1 MQTTTLNNNNNNNN
15 KKKQLRV
22 PNELWYSLLQIT
34 HVSLFCSV
42 FCLMETGRDWSTSSI
57 HDMEVVAGLRTSIGH
72 LIKEV
77 GVCSGGVA
85 TWAFNQGSGCNH
97 AAIRLS

>member
-1 MQTTTLNNNNNNNN
+1 MKRLEYEFHSACYHT
-15 KKKQLRV
+15 
-22 PNELWYSLLQIT
+22 
-34 HVSLFCSV
+34 
-42 FCLMETGRDWSTSSI
+42 
-57 HDMEVVAGLRTSIGH
+57 DMEVVAGLRTSIGH

-85 TWAFNQGSGCNH
+85 TWAFNQGSGCYH